1 MLKITHGIDRLSE
14 WVGITVRWF
23 FVVAVVISAGNAIS
37 RRVFDISSN
46 AFLELQWYLFAAGVL
61 LGAAYVLLKD
71 GHVRVDFVSTK
82 LSARTNATV
91 DAVALS
97 LFAIP
102 FCLMLIWYS
111 WPMFEIAW
119 RTGEMSSN
127 AGADPL
133 ACASVLTGRVCIAA
147 AAGVC
152 GNCQK
157 NARGPRQRRG
167 AWWAGSR
174 IYAQQLRIHFPQL
187 VVLSFHHSR

>member
-119 RTGEMSSN
+119 RTGEMSSS
-127 AGADPL
+127 AGGLTRWPVLLCLPVGFAL
-133 ACASVLTGRVCIAA
+133 LLLQVCAEIA
-147 AAGVC
+147 
-152 GNCQK
+152 K
-157 NARGPRQRRG
+157 RM
-167 AWWAGSR
+167 
-174 IYAQQLRIHFPQL
+174 L
-187 VVLSFHHSR
+187 VVLGKEGGGGRGGPGRGSQRLQGGC

>member
-127 AGADPL
+127 AGGLTRWPVLLCLPVGFAL
-133 ACASVLTGRVCIAA
+133 LLLQVCAEIA
-147 AAGVC
+147 
-152 GNCQK
+152 K
-157 NARGPRQRRG
+157 RM
-167 AWWAGSR
+167 
-174 IYAQQLRIHFPQL
+174 L
-187 VVLSFHHSR
+187 VVLGKEGGGGVVGRVEDRSGPKGGADA